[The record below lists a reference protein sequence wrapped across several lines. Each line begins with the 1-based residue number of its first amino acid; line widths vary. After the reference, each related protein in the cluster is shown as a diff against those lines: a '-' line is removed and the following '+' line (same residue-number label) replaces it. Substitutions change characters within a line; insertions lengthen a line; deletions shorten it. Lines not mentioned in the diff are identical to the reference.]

1 MSTSPSRLAKLFGA
15 IAFYPLVETWRAMGK
30 LLGKPFSGI
39 AVAIYYHRI
48 PSEHAPGFAR
58 QLDHLVRWSEPIRA
72 DRSEPLR
79 PGTRSVIVTFDDG
92 WHSFYATALPE
103 ISRRRIPVTVFAVAE
118 RFGRR
123 LENDVEERLMT
134 ADELRS
140 VPPDCVTV
148 GSHTC
153 THPDLR
159 TLDEQRIRVELRDS
173 RRILED
179 LTGSEVKLF
188 CFPYGSFNST
198 AIRLCAEE
206 GYTRVFTGMPGL
218 ALQKGD
224 GSVGRISVEPT
235 DWPIEFHLKISGAYC
250 WVPWAIAAK
259 RAIRSRMRT
268 LSSVTRLLS
277 DKRQPAESLK
287 LTQEG
292 ESR

>member
-1 MSTSPSRLAKLFGA
+1 
-15 IAFYPLVETWRAMGK
+15 MGK
-30 LLGKPFSGI
+30 LLGEPFSGI

-48 PSEHAPGFAR
+48 PREHAPRFAR
-58 QLDHLVRWSEPIRA
+58 QLDHLIRRSEPIRA

-92 WHSFYATALPE
+92 WHSFYAMALPE
-103 ISRRRIPVTVFAVAE
+103 ISRRQIPVTLFAVAE
-118 RFGRR
+118 RFGDR
-123 LENDVEERLMT
+123 LESDVEERLMT
-134 ADELRS
+134 ADELCS
-140 VPPDCVTV
+140 VPSDCVTV

-153 THPDLR
+153 THPDLC
-159 TLDEQRIRVELRDS
+159 TIDEQKIRAELRDS

-179 LTGSEVKLF
+179 LTGSEVRLF

-218 ALQKGD
+218 ALKKGN
-224 GSVGRISVEPT
+224 GSVVGRISVEPT

-259 RAIRSRMRT
+259 RAIRSQMRA
-268 LSSVTRLLS
+268 LSSVTRLLN

-287 LTQEG
+287 LTKEG